1 MIQWIT
7 KGCRFSTSR
16 RAPALLLAALL
27 NLALIPCTMAFEV
40 VEQEHDCCPPELN
53 LESSQCCELDDANVD
68 KRDGTLKP
76 WDSPDHDDLA
86 ADSLGKLVAYA
97 SVRRLSVADPPD
109 PPGHVES
116 RHKLFCVYLK

>member
-1 MIQWIT
+1 MIQWIA

-16 RAPALLLAALL
+16 RAPALVLAALL
-27 NLALIPCTMAFEV
+27 NLALIPCAMAFEV

-53 LESSQCCELDDANVD
+53 LESPQCCELDDVNVD

-76 WDSPDHDDLA
+76 WDSPDFDDLA
-86 ADSLGKLVAYA
+86 TDSLGKLAAYA

-116 RHKLFCVYLK
+116 RHKLFCVYLI

>member
-1 MIQWIT
+1 
-7 KGCRFSTSR
+7 
-16 RAPALLLAALL
+16 
-27 NLALIPCTMAFEV
+27 MAFEV

-68 KRDGTLKP
+68 KRDGALKP
-76 WDSPDHDDLA
+76 WDSPDYDDLA
-86 ADSLGKLVAYA
+86 SDSLHKLVADA
-97 SVRRLSVADPPD
+97 SVRRLSAADPPD